1 MERSTL
7 EGGGGGG
14 TNTAASSYYDRMDYT
29 MTSSSNYQSQENDQ
43 QRERNRDRNL
53 RTERDN
59 WRKAVDDFIDERRVV
74 IRDRSPQ
81 RDRDRGRDRDW
92 KDKRRDSRERDR
104 DKRGSGSGGGRDY
117 SRGSPRDDDVGS
129 NSSGGRYNRENSG
142 DSFKDYQDDS
152 DDNRDYQRKSDRWHD
167 GDDDKPSGGGGG
179 SSRGR
184 GNDLHRDD
192 DRKWGDKGKDSSRD
206 GHGSSSRY
214 SRNHDDRKRDD
225 YSSKGWTNEDSYDSS
240 ETRDS
245 GEYESSR
252 RSRAG
257 GDYSSSNDFDKMT
270 YKDQAPNRTII
281 IRGLAQHITE
291 SDIWQDTVK
300 CNLVPKDIRLIRR
313 KDTGTSRGFAF
324 VEFLNTSE
332 AVAWM
337 EMKQG
342 ELMLKD
348 HYRAVMQY
356 SLQRMENGKEK
367 WISDW
372 HCKCSAH
379 NFKRRDFCYKCGCTR
394 QEGELMEGYEEVCPH
409 PTYTVLLRGLDA
421 LTTEENVLQSIQS
434 LSSLPIRSVEIGRDP
449 VTNTSRGVCYLKM
462 NSVVDAV
469 YLHNALLMANPVI
482 DGKQAVVSYCRLD
495 PVGSGNSNSSTAPS
509 SLGSAAIAAAHW
521 SHQKTSNSSQYTLDD
536 VNRLA
541 EYSANLYAT
550 NPTEK
555 SSYLAYYQ
563 QYYQEQISKGKQ
575 ISLPSSSSLTGAP
588 TVGNKSQTDNKST
601 KTPLT
606 EPPNGSGEET
616 YPVPDVSTY
625 QYDKSSGYY
634 YDPYT
639 TLYYDANSQYY
650 YNQKIQTF
658 LYWDSTKSTYL
669 PAPTVG
675 TTNDA
680 NKQTADESAQKEEEL
695 KKAKEKEKQNEK
707 DKVKVAKR
715 IAKDMEKWAKTLNHK
730 KEIARQNL
738 ISAAASQPSLK
749 AQGAADIGFAVLER
763 KDLPV
768 PTGLNIN
775 SNSNDGPVIIAGSTD
790 TSLVAAY
797 GQGSDSEDDPDDANH
812 HLDDKQFTDWNKL
825 ACLLCKRQFPSKDVL
840 IKHQQLSDLHKQNL
854 EQWYKSRGLDPS
866 DAQQKTQQYR
876 DRAKERRLKY
886 GEPDQPQPNRLKETY
901 MKARE
906 ATVTYEEPTKMGL
919 GSDNLGNKLLQ
930 KMGWQEGMGL
940 GKKNQGRTSIIETE
954 RRIATAGLG
963 TKSQGVVPGPG
974 ETYKDCVKK
983 MMKIRYQEIEEK
995 S

>member
-1 MERSTL
+1 MERSSQ
-7 EGGGGGG
+7 EGGGGVSVE
-14 TNTAASSYYDRMDYT
+14 TPTPPIISSSYYDRMDYN
-29 MTSSSNYQSQENDQ
+29 SSVYQSQESD
-43 QRERNRDRNL
+43 RDRG
-53 RTERDN
+53 RDRAIRSERDN
-59 WRKAVDDFIDERRVV
+59 WRKAVDDFIDERRIV
-74 IRDRSPQ
+74 IRERSPQ
-81 RDRDRGRDRDW
+81 RDRDRAGRDREW

-104 DKRGSGSGGGRDY
+104 DKRSGIGGIRDY
-117 SRGSPRDDDVGS
+117 RGSPREEDVGS
-129 NSSGGRYNRENSG
+129 NSSGGRYNRE
-142 DSFKDYQDDS
+142 DYQMDS
-152 DDNRDYQRKSDRWHD
+152 DDDRDYLRKHDRWQD
-167 GDDDKPSGGGGG
+167 GDEEKVTGSKYGGG
-179 SSRGR
+179 SGR
-184 GNDLHRDD
+184 INDVYRDD
-192 DRKWGDKGKDSSRD
+192 ERKWNEKSKESSRE
-206 GHGSSSRY
+206 GHGSSSRHRD
-214 SRNHDDRKRDD
+214 SVRDDRKRDD
-225 YSSKGWTNEDSYDSS
+225 YSKAWNNEDSYDSS

-245 GEYESSR
+245 GEYENSSR
-252 RSRAG
+252 RSRS

-356 SLQRMENGKEK
+356 SLQRMESDKEK

-379 NFKRRDFCYKCGCTR
+379 NFKRRFFCYKCGCTR
-394 QEGELMEGYEEVCPH
+394 QEGELMEGFEEVCPH

-550 NPTEK
+550 NPQEK
-555 SSYLAYYQ
+555 ASYLAYYQ

-588 TVGNKSQTDNKST
+588 TVASNKTQSDGKTL
-601 KTPLT
+601 KTPLS
-606 EPPNGSGEET
+606 EPPNGSGSET

-650 YNQKIQTF
+650 YNQKTQTF
-658 LYWDSTKSTYL
+658 LYWDAAKSTYL
-669 PAPTVG
+669 PAPTAG
-675 TTNDA
+675 TNADA
-680 NKQTADESAQKEEEL
+680 NKQNDTAQKEEEL
-695 KKAKEKEKQNEK
+695 KKGKEKEKQSEK

-730 KEIARQNL
+730 KEVARQNL
-738 ISAAASQPSLK
+738 ISAAASQPSVK

-763 KDLPV
+763 KDLPI
-768 PTGLNIN
+768 PTGLNVLGGN
-775 SNSNDGPVIIAGSTD
+775 NDGAVITGGND
-790 TSLVAAY
+790 NSLVAAY
-797 GQGSDSEDDPDDANH
+797 GQGSDSEDDPDDGSNQT
-812 HLDDKQFTDWNKL
+812 DDKQFTDWSKL

-840 IKHQQLSDLHKQNL
+840 VKHQQLSDLHKQNL
-854 EQWYKSRGLDPS
+854 EQWYKSRGLDLAA
-866 DAQQKTQQYR
+866 AQQKTQQYR

-886 GEPDQPQPNRLKETY
+886 GEPDQPQPNRFKEIY

-954 RRIATAGLG
+954 RRSATAGLG

-983 MMKIRYQEIEEK
+983 MMKIRYQEIEDK